1 MSLTSISF
9 LLFFAISLLFY
20 YILPKKYQGIELL
33 IFSILFYLFSATIYT
48 VLYLVISIV
57 TTTISIRKIVFYKKI
72 GEDKKAKSMLWIGI
86 AVNLGILALLKYSNF
101 FVININLL
109 SSLFNWNI
117 TIHKLTFTAPMGISF
132 YTMQIIGYLLDSY
145 WEIITPETSFFK
157 NALFIGY
164 YPQLTSGPISRYQQI
179 SSQLYSTHHFEEQTV
194 VFGLWRI
201 LWGFFKKLVLSARIG
216 IIVDTIYADPI
227 MYSGFYIWL
236 AAALFMF
243 QLYTDF
249 SGCMDIIL
257 GTSECYGIRL
267 PENFRTPF
275 FSRTVQ
281 EFWQRWHITLG
292 SWMKDYILYP
302 ILKSTPWQKLT
313 QKIKIYFGKKAA
325 KQIPAYSG
333 MLCVWLLIG
342 LWHGGSWKYILGQ
355 GLWFWLMITL
365 SQIFSPLLKKIIAF
379 FHINTDCF
387 SWHLFQSL
395 RVFCLVCFG
404 NMFFRLNGLFT
415 TIKTMKL
422 GFSCWNPEIFFDGS
436 LYSLGLDRPNVHLT
450 VFGLG
455 ILLLVSVLN
464 EKENIRKQLAKQ
476 NLVFRWFILLGLIL
490 SILIFGMYGPGY
502 DASSFIYEAF

>member
-1 MSLTSISF
+1 M
-9 LLFFAISLLFY
+9 
-20 YILPKKYQGIELL
+20 
-33 IFSILFYLFSATIYT
+33 
-48 VLYLVISIV
+48 
-57 TTTISIRKIVFYKKI
+57 FYKKN
-72 GEDKKAKSMLWIGI
+72 EKDKEAKFMLWIGI
-86 AVNLGILALLKYSNF
+86 TVNLGILALLKYSNF
-101 FVININLL
+101 FVTNINQL
-109 SSLFNWNI
+109 SSFLNWNI
-117 TIHKLTFTAPMGISF
+117 ILPNITLAAPIGISF
-132 YTMQIIGYLLDSY
+132 YTMQILGYLLDSY
-145 WEIITPETSFFK
+145 WGVITPETSLMK

-164 YPQLTSGPISRYQQI
+164 YPQLTSGPIARYQQVGK
-179 SSQLYSTHHFEEQTV
+179 QLYSGHNFDEKTV
-194 VFGLWRI
+194 TFGLWRI

-227 MYSGFYIWL
+227 TYSGFYIWL

-257 GTSECYGIRL
+257 GVSECYGIQL

-275 FSRTVQ
+275 FSKSVQ

-292 SWMKDYILYP
+292 NWLKDYILYP
-302 ILKSTPWQKLT
+302 ILKSKIWQKMT
-313 QKIKIYFGKKAA
+313 KKIKIHLGKKAA

-342 LWHGGSWKYILGQ
+342 LWHGGSWKYILGM

-365 SQIFSPLLKKIIAF
+365 SQVFSPLFKKVIVF

-404 NMFFRLNGLFT
+404 NMFFRLNGLIA

-422 GFSCWNPEIFFDGS
+422 GFTCWNPEIFFDGS
-436 LYSLGLDRPNVHLT
+436 LYNLGLDKQNVHLT
-450 VFGLG
+450 ILSLG
-455 ILLLVSVLN
+455 ILLLVSILN
-464 EKENIRKQLAKQ
+464 EKESIREQLAKQ
-476 NLVFRWFILLGLIL
+476 NLVFRWFLLLGLIF
-490 SILIFGMYGPGY
+490 SILVFGMYGPGY
-502 DASSFIYEAF
+502 DANSFIYEAF